1 MSGRYGIFA
10 YLRHIFY
17 TAHRFRSLL
26 KPPPEMDMEYNS
38 QRPLLQLPEH
48 GRNVKKMI
56 NHAKT
61 IEDKE
66 ERQKCVDAII
76 KVMGQLNPQLR
87 DIEDY
92 NHKLWDH
99 LFILAD
105 FDLDVESPYPIPDKE
120 TFESKPEKVSYP
132 GLKPKYGHYG
142 KAVENIIQLTIKEED
157 EEKKKELLNI
167 VGNMMKR
174 FYLSWNRDSVEDE
187 TIVKQLNEI
196 ADGKLTVSVEDIDFM
211 DTQTIL
217 RSKTFLKN
225 PGRSQNS
232 RSKGKKGG
240 GMNSKKKKNNFR
252 KRRY

>member
-1 MSGRYGIFA
+1 
-10 YLRHIFY
+10 
-17 TAHRFRSLL
+17 
-26 KPPPEMDMEYNS
+26 MDMEYNS

-61 IEDKE
+61 IKDKE

-87 DIEDY
+87 DVEDY

-105 FDLDVESPYPIPDKE
+105 FDLDVDSPYPIPAKE
-120 TFESKPEKVSYP
+120 TFETKPERVSYP
-132 GLKPKYGHYG
+132 KGKPQYGHYG
-142 KAVENIIQLTIKEED
+142 KAVENVIGLCIKEED
-157 EEKKKELLNI
+157 AEKKKELLNI

-174 FYLSWNRDSVEDE
+174 FYLSWNRDSVQDE
-187 TIVKQLNEI
+187 TIVKQLIELSG
-196 ADGKLTVSVEDIDFM
+196 GKLTVSVEDIDFE
-211 DTQTIL
+211 DTQAIL
-217 RSKTFLKN
+217 RSKTFQKN
-225 PGRSQNS
+225 TS
-232 RSKGKKGG
+232 RSKNNRGKNQKGG
-240 GMNSKKKKNNFR
+240 GKGKKNNYR